1 MARKSRKTNW
11 QARPV
16 TVNIPITV
24 AVGYVRL
31 SVEDRGNKG
40 DSIETQKKII
50 LKYIEEH
57 SGLHLLKIYED
68 DGVSGGTY
76 ERPGFSKMIQDAENG
91 MFSCILIK
99 DVSRLGRNLID
110 TGYYVEKMLPSIGVR
125 VISITDNYDS
135 VKEGVD
141 TNFALKSLFSEV
153 YLLDIGRKVKS
164 AIRNQ
169 MENGQYIGSRPPYGY
184 LKSPEDKHRLVVDEE
199 AAVIVKQIFQWAADG
214 KSAMEIV
221 RSLNC
226 AGIVTPSHHWFR
238 LGIIQNVELLGGN
251 HWQSRTVRKLLA
263 NEAYTGTMVRGK
275 TKIAHRRQMPVPQD
289 EWIRVENIHPAIISQ
304 ELFATVQ
311 KRFFSGTM
319 NEPKA
324 KQQNEQYTP
333 NLFKG
338 KIFCGHCGG
347 RLDRKKNHQHYIY
360 RCTANYVTPENCSG
374 NSIREETIISAV
386 SRALLEYAG
395 SVDNEPTEQTEAQ
408 DAKPIETELAELQV
422 GTFYDENAPIILY
435 ETFIDGKITKQDYL
449 ELKAK
454 YNHRKAQQE
463 ERWVQLSLQKA
474 EQAAIVVEKQD
485 LLAVIEKFQN
495 TQHLTPGLIGK
506 LVERIEVF
514 GNGQIY
520 VRLYPQRCLGLSG

>member
-1 MARKSRKTNW
+1 MARKSRKLNR

-50 LKYIEEH
+50 LKYLEEH
-57 SGLHLLKIYED
+57 SGFHLLKIYED

-110 TGYYVEKMLPSIGVR
+110 TGYYVERMLPSIGVR

-135 VKEGVD
+135 ARDGVD

-184 LKSPEDKHRLVVDEE
+184 LKSPEDRHRLVVDEE
-199 AAVIVKQIFQWAADG
+199 AAVIIERIFQWAAEG
-214 KSAMEIV
+214 KTVMAIV
-221 RSLNC
+221 RSLNR

-251 HWQSRTVRKLLA
+251 HWQARTVRKILA
-263 NEAYTGTMVRGK
+263 NEVYTGTMVRGK
-275 TKIAHRRQMPVPQD
+275 TKVTYRKQMPVPQK
-289 EWIRVENIHPAIISQ
+289 EWMRVANTHPAIISQ
-304 ELFATVQ
+304 KLFAVIHE
-311 KRFFSGTM
+311 RFSSETA
-319 NEPKA
+319 NEP

-333 NLFKG
+333 NLFRG

-347 RLDRKKNHQHYIY
+347 RLNRKKNHQHYIY
-360 RCTANYVTPENCSG
+360 RCTANYATPGSCPG

-386 SRALLEYAG
+386 SKALFEY
-395 SVDNEPTEQTEAQ
+395 VDNEPTEQTEAR
-408 DAKPIETELAELQV
+408 DVKSTETELAGLQIE
-422 GTFYDENAPIILY
+422 TSYDENVPIILY
-435 ETFIDGKITKQDYL
+435 EAFIDGKITEHDYL

-463 ERWVQLSLQKA
+463 ERWIQLSLQKA
-474 EQAAIVVEKQD
+474 EQAAMVAEKQG
-485 LLAVIEKFQN
+485 LLAVLEKFQD
-495 TQHLTPGLIGK
+495 TQQLTPELIDK
-506 LVERIEVF
+506 LVERIEAF
-514 GNGQIY
+514 CNGHIY
-520 VRLYPQRCLGLSG
+520 VKLNMQNSFAVSDL